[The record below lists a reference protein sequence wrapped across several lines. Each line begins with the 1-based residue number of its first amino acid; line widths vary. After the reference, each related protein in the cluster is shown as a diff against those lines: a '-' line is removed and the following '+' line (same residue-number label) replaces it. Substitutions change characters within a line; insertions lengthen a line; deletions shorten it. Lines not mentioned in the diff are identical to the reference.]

1 MAADAPLVVAHR
13 GSSHH
18 APEHT
23 LAAYQRALDEGV
35 DALECDVRLTRD
47 GHLVCVHDRK
57 VDRTSTG
64 HGPVSMLELA
74 ELAELDFA
82 SWRPGD
88 ARLTTEATE
97 ATDATDATD
106 ATEAPDTDEA
116 GVLTF
121 ERLLQLVLDAPRPVG
136 LHVETKH
143 PTRYAGLVEQ
153 TLVRLLAEYGVTGT
167 DAPAKGRV
175 TVMSFAPLG
184 LRRIRLLAP
193 ELPTVLLVR
202 DRTYPAWRDGSL
214 PSGVRIAGPSIG
226 TLRRHPSY
234 VGRVHARGH
243 RVHAWTVDEPAD
255 IDLVLGLGVDAIIT
269 NRPSEVLGRLKRV

>member
-1 MAADAPLVVAHR
+1 VATDDPLVVAHR
-13 GSSHH
+13 GSSHDV
-18 APEHT
+18 PEHT
-23 LAAYQRALDEGV
+23 LAAYQRALAEGV

-47 GHLVCVHDRK
+47 GHLVCVHDRR

-64 HGPVSMLELA
+64 HGPVSTLELA

-82 SWRPGD
+82 SWRLAGAQPDDGP
-88 ARLTTEATE
+88 TV
-97 ATDATDATD
+97 
-106 ATEAPDTDEA
+106 EAPDTDEA

-121 ERLLQLVLDAPRPVG
+121 ERLLQLVLDAPKPVG

-153 TLVRLLAEYGVTGT
+153 TLVQLLAEYGVTGADPT
-167 DAPAKGRV
+167 APGRV

-202 DRTYPAWRDGSL
+202 DRTYAAWRDGSL
-214 PSGVRIAGPSIG
+214 PSGVHIAGPSIG
-226 TLRRHPSY
+226 TLRRHPRY
-234 VGRVHARGH
+234 VGRLRARGH

-255 IDLVLGLGVDAIIT
+255 IDLVLTLGVDAIIT
-269 NRPSEVLGRLKRV
+269 NRPGEVLRRLGRV

>member
-1 MAADAPLVVAHR
+1 VATEDPLVVAHR
-13 GSSHH
+13 GSSY
-18 APEHT
+18 AAAEHT

-47 GHLVCVHDRK
+47 GHLVCVHDRR

-64 HGPVSMLELA
+64 RGPVSMLELA
-74 ELAELDFA
+74 ELSELDFA
-82 SWRPGD
+82 SWRAG
-88 ARLTTEATE
+88 EV
-97 ATDATDATD
+97 
-106 ATEAPDTDEA
+106 PDTDEG

-121 ERLLQLVLDAPRPVG
+121 ARLLELVLAAPKRVG

-153 TLVRLLAEYGVTGT
+153 TLVRLLQEYGVTGA
-167 DAPAKGRV
+167 DAPAQGRA

-202 DRTYPAWRDGSL
+202 DRTYPAWRDGLL
-214 PSGVRIAGPSIG
+214 PSGVHIAGPSIG
-226 TLRRHPSY
+226 TLRRHPRY
-234 VGRVHARGH
+234 VARLRARGH
-243 RVHAWTVDEPAD
+243 RVHVWTVDEPAD
-255 IDLVLGLGVDAIIT
+255 VELVLGLGVDAIIT
-269 NRPSEVLGRLKRV
+269 NRPGEVLRRLGRV

>member
-1 MAADAPLVVAHR
+1 MPTGGPLVVAHR
-13 GSSHH
+13 GSSHD

-47 GHLVCVHDRK
+47 GHLVCVHDRR

-74 ELAELDFA
+74 ELSELDFA
-82 SWRPGD
+82 SWRLGDGGSDDGRVTD
-88 ARLTTEATE
+88 ARAG
-97 ATDATDATD
+97 
-106 ATEAPDTDEA
+106 EAPDTDGA

-121 ERLLQLVLDAPRPVG
+121 ERLLQLVLDAPKPVG

-153 TLVRLLAEYGVTGT
+153 TLVRLLGDYGVAGA
-167 DAPAKGRV
+167 DAPAQGRV
-175 TVMSFAPLG
+175 SVMSFAPLG

-202 DRTYPAWRDGSL
+202 DRTYAAWRDGSL
-214 PSGVRIAGPSIG
+214 PAGVRIAGPSIG
-226 TLRRHPSY
+226 TLRRHPRY
-234 VGRVHARGH
+234 AGRLRARGH
-243 RVHAWTVDEPAD
+243 RVHAWTVDQPAD
-255 IDLVLGLGVDAIIT
+255 IDLVLELGVDAIIT
-269 NRPSEVLGRLKRV
+269 NRPVEVLRRLGRV

>member
-1 MAADAPLVVAHR
+1 MAIDQPLVVAHR
-13 GSSHH
+13 GSSHDE
-18 APEHT
+18 PEHT

-47 GHLVCVHDRK
+47 GHLVCVHDRR
-57 VDRTSTG
+57 VDRTSSG
-64 HGPVSMLELA
+64 HGLVSTLELA

-82 SWRPGD
+82 SWRLGD
-88 ARLTTEATE
+88 ERLG
-97 ATDATDATD
+97 DGPSN
-106 ATEAPDTDEA
+106 EAPDTDEA

-121 ERLLQLVLDAPRPVG
+121 ERLLQMVLEAPKPVG

-153 TLVRLLAEYGVTGT
+153 TLVRLLAEYGVTGG
-167 DAPAKGRV
+167 DAPAAGRV

-214 PSGVRIAGPSIG
+214 PSGVHIAGPSIG
-226 TLRRHPSY
+226 TLRRHPRY
-234 VGRVHARGH
+234 VGRLHARGH
-243 RVHAWTVDEPAD
+243 RAHAWTVDEPAD
-255 IDLVLGLGVDAIIT
+255 IDLVLELGVDAVIT
-269 NRPSEVLGRLKRV
+269 NRPSEVLRRLGRV